1 MIYDSRFMDTILKRI
16 QDTRMQVTNKL
27 KITNR
32 IINKNMSNYDLEERT
47 TEFAKRI
54 IRLCKKL
61 PKNIINN
68 PFISQIIR
76 SSGSV
81 GANYREANDALGK
94 KDFIHRL
101 RISRKEAKE
110 TKHWLELIGEAN
122 KDIELQLKEL
132 KQENQELIN
141 SQGI

>member
-1 MIYDSRFMDTILKRI
+1 MAKEKKKIYDSE
-16 QDTRMQVTNKL
+16 Q
-27 KITNR
+27 
-32 IINKNMSNYDLEERT
+32 RT
-47 TEFAKRI
+47 TDFAKRI
-54 IRLCKKL
+54 IRLCKEL

-68 PFISQIIR
+68 PLISQIVR

-94 KDFIHRL
+94 KDFVHRL

-110 TKHWLELIGEAN
+110 TKHWLELITEAN
-122 KDIELQLKEL
+122 LGVENKLKDL

-141 SQGI
+141 ILSAIIVKTEKIKK